1 MKGKNVVG
9 FLLILMGMIVVSAAI
24 LAFISVVMLK
34 GHMNTD
40 FVSGGVIAAYV
51 LSSLMGG
58 FCIGQMKGKQK
69 FLWGAF
75 MGFSYFLLLLLV
87 GNIIYHQGITMNFQT
102 VSSGMICVVAGMIGG
117 MHASADHKNV

>member
-9 FLLILMGMIVVSAAI
+9 FLLILMGMMVVSAAI

-75 MGFSYFLLLLLV
+75 MGFSYFLILLLV

-102 VSSGMICVVAGMIGG
+102 VSSGIICVVAGMIGG
-117 MHASADHKNV
+117 MLASADHKNV

>member
-1 MKGKNVVG
+1 MKSKNVVG

-34 GHMNTD
+34 GHMNKD

-75 MGFSYFLLLLLV
+75 MGFGYFLLLLLV
-87 GNIIYHQGITMNFQT
+87 GNIIYHQGITMNTRQ
-102 VSSGMICVVAGMIGG
+102 SAVV
-117 MHASADHKNV
+117 